1 MSDLHDYKD
10 ERGKFVEGNPGSG
23 RAGPGRPKGSEVER
37 LRQALNSVLDDATM
51 EAWVRALRKKL
62 ARGSITASLFVVDR
76 ILGKP
81 AVNVHHQVDGN
92 LDRFVLAWQRASGD
106 LGDGAQDAGDNAP
119 ALPAGGGVLDA
130 GDDDQAA

>member
-1 MSDLHDYKD
+1 MGDLNDFKD
-10 ERGKFVEGNPGSG
+10 ERGRFIAGNPGSG
-23 RAGPGRPKGSEVER
+23 LAGPGRPRGIEAER
-37 LRQALNSVLDDATM
+37 LRQVLSELLDDATM

-76 ILGKP
+76 VLGKP

-92 LDRFVLAWQRASGD
+92 LERFVLAWQRASGD
-106 LGDGAQDAGDNAP
+106 LGDGAQDAGDNTS

-130 GDDDQAA
+130 GDDD